1 MILIRNKHFRIN
13 IIKTNIYT
21 FSKLP
26 KTVKSR
32 LICFTCAMLSL
43 SPEFSN
49 HFLHIRKQGYFKW
62 LLMKLIY
69 NRVNGKWRI
78 WDGQF
83 LYNTIETL
91 LVVFYMIL
99 HILQIIYTRR
109 VIILNDKI
117 FQLRIPFT
125 LGNSE
130 VRCNLPNLSHINHL
144 VV

>member
-1 MILIRNKHFRIN
+1 MILIRNKHLRIN
-13 IIKTNIYT
+13 VIKTNIYT
-21 FSKLP
+21 FSKLS
-26 KTVKSR
+26 KTAKGG

-49 HFLHIRKQGYFKW
+49 HFFHIRKQGYFKW

-69 NRVNGKWRI
+69 NRINGKWRI

-83 LYNTIETL
+83 LYNTLETL
-91 LVVFYMIL
+91 LIVFYVIL
-99 HILQIIYTRR
+99 YILQIICTRR

-117 FQLRIPFT
+117 FQFRIPFT
-125 LGNSE
+125 PGNSE
-130 VRCNLPNLSHINHL
+130 VSWNLPYFSHINHL